1 MLVAFRRLLLLS
13 VLGAALSTTLTS
25 PATAATPGLP
35 TGAKVTTTTSTATI
49 SWGAAPGAT
58 SYAVCLQ
65 RTAGTL
71 PCVRLS
77 QPTTSRTLTFRN
89 LSPGNDP
96 DYYFVI
102 YSYNGS
108 ARSKTIPQG
117 FDLAPLVVGP
127 IGSVSAE
134 RFGDTSIKVRWSAAT
149 DAASYQLQLAT
160 NPAMTSNLKTR
171 TVERTY
177 AAPGGLTL
185 GTRYYYRVRG
195 SNGAVNG
202 RFTSVRSIRIPTKA
216 AQISVI
222 TYNLCGQDKC
232 VTSANGMKRWT
243 TRKAYAGRIA
253 RGTGAD
259 IIATQ
264 ESHDKD
270 TRFGTELPGFSLAS
284 YYSAKSLYYK
294 TAKYNKL
301 RSGMITLSST
311 YKKYAVWAEL
321 RDEATRN
328 DFIVVDAHLQPY
340 KGKTNDDRRAAQT
353 KILLSKVAAINPDKL
368 LVVYAG
374 DFNSNK
380 SNAIQSRY
388 PGGYDAPLKVFTA
401 AGVPDTFVEAA
412 APVGAS
418 WNSAN
423 QAINPPLKHGDHLDH
438 IFADAP
444 IVVDDWRVIVSI
456 DSKGWYTKPF
466 ASDHNP
472 VRTRLTI
479 PGR

>member
-1 MLVAFRRLLLLS
+1 MLVAFRRLLMLS
-13 VLGAALSTTLTS
+13 VLGAVLSTTLMS
-25 PATAATPGLP
+25 PATAGTPGLP
-35 TGAKVTTTTSTATI
+35 TSSKVTTTTSTATV

-65 RTAGTL
+65 RTPGTL

-89 LSPGNDP
+89 LSPGANT
-96 DYYFVI
+96 DYYYVI
-102 YSYNGS
+102 YSYNGT
-108 ARSKTIPQG
+108 ARSTTTPRG
-117 FDLAPLVVGP
+117 FDLVPLAVGAV
-127 IGSVSAE
+127 GSISAE
-134 RFGDTSIKVRWSAAT
+134 RISDTSIKVRWSAAT
-149 DAASYQLQLAT
+149 DAKTYQLQMAT
-160 NPAMTSNLKTR
+160 NSAMTSNLRTR
-171 TVERTY
+171 TVDRTY

-195 SNGAVNG
+195 THSGVNG
-202 RFTSVRSIRIPTKA
+202 PYTSVRSIRIPSKA

-243 TRKAYAGRIA
+243 TRKAYAGRVA

-264 ESHDKD
+264 EAHDRD
-270 TRFGTELPGFSLAS
+270 TRFGTELPGFALAS

-294 TAKYNKL
+294 TSKYNLL
-301 RSGMITLSST
+301 RSGRITLSST
-311 YKKYAVWAEL
+311 YRKYAVWAEL
-321 RDEATRN
+321 RDETTRN

-388 PGGYDAPLKVFTA
+388 PGGYDAPLKVFAA
-401 AGVPDTFVEAA
+401 AGVPDTYVKATTR
-412 APVGAS
+412 VGAL

-423 QAINPPLKHGDHLDH
+423 QAINPPLKHGDHVDH
-438 IFADAP
+438 IFADAA
-444 IVVDDWRVIVSI
+444 IVVDHWRVIVSL
-456 DSKGWYTKPF
+456 DSRGWYAKPF

-472 VRTRLTI
+472 VRARLTI

>member
-1 MLVAFRRLLLLS
+1 MLVLLRRTLMLPVVAALLS
-13 VLGAALSTTLTS
+13 TALLS
-25 PATAATPGLP
+25 PSSAATAPGLP
-35 TGAKVTTTTSTATI
+35 TGAKVTATWSTATI
-49 SWGAAPGAT
+49 SWGAASGAT
-58 SYAVCLQ
+58 EYAVCLK
-65 RTAGTL
+65 RVAAD
-71 PCVRLS
+71 PCVRTS
-77 QPTTSRTLTFRN
+77 QRTTARTLTFRN
-89 LSPGNDP
+89 LTPVTDT
-96 DYYFVI
+96 DYYYVI
-102 YSYNGS
+102 YSYNGT
-108 ARSKTIPQG
+108 ARSATTPQG
-117 FDLAPLVVGP
+117 FDLPPLVVGP
-127 IGSVSAE
+127 IGSISAV
-134 RFGDTSIKVRWSAAT
+134 RNGDTSIKVRWSAAT
-149 DAASYQLQLAT
+149 DAKAYELQLAT
-160 NPAMTSNLKTR
+160 DSAMQHQLR
-171 TVERTY
+171 PRIVERTN

-195 SNGAVNG
+195 TNNGVNG
-202 RFTSVRSIRIPTKA
+202 RFTSVKSIRVPSLP
-216 AQISVI
+216 AQISVL

-232 VTSANGMKRWT
+232 VTRANGMKRWT

-264 ESHDKD
+264 ESHDED
-270 TRFGTELPGFSLAS
+270 TRFGTELPGFALAA
-284 YYSAKSLYYK
+284 YKSAKSLFYN
-294 TAKYNKL
+294 TSKYNKL
-301 RSGMITLSST
+301 RSGTITLSST

-340 KGKTNDDRRAAQT
+340 KGKANDDLRSAQT
-353 KILLSKVAAINPDKL
+353 KVLLSKVAAINPDKL

-380 SNAIQSRY
+380 SNADQDRY

-401 AGVPDTFVEAA
+401 AGVPDTFVEAT
-412 APVGAS
+412 APVGAT

-423 QAINPPLKHGDHLDH
+423 QAINPPLRHSDHVDH

-444 IVVDDWRVIVSI
+444 IIVNDWRVIVSL
-456 DSKGWYTKPF
+456 DDRRWYATPF

-472 VRTRLTI
+472 VRAKLTI